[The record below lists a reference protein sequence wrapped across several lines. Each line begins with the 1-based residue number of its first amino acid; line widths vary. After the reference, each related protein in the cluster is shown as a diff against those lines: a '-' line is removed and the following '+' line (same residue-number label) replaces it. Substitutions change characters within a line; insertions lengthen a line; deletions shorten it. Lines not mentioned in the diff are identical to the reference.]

1 MLYTSIF
8 TSKSNK
14 ILLINVAVSHI
25 EALFKRTKIIAETD
39 DIMIYTQNGDI
50 SLIILLY
57 MESGIF
63 KTF

>member
-1 MLYTSIF
+1 
-8 TSKSNK
+8 SNN
-14 ILLINVAVSHI
+14 ILFINVAVSHI